1 MQQKFLLQG
10 FSDLLGCLARNFILN
25 VSKDMPIVWL
35 LEINNFYLLPK
46 LGNNAKMCYPNTEC
60 IPEFK
65 FIIYSDCQKLVVVSW
80 LCEEIETGFGF
91 LILFC
96 GAHIMILIE
105 LVFSIVS
112 RGNCFIT
119 SHLN

>member
-1 MQQKFLLQG
+1 MPKCVIQIQNAYQSLSLLY
-10 FSDLLGCLARNFILN
+10 
-25 VSKDMPIVWL
+25 IVTVK
-35 LEINNFYLLPK
+35 N
-46 LGNNAKMCYPNTEC
+46 
-60 IPEFK
+60 
-65 FIIYSDCQKLVVVSW
+65 LVVFDSHVIVSW

-112 RGNCFIT
+112 RGNCLIT